1 MTGRVLRAEWTKFRT
16 VRSSTW
22 TLVIAVGVTVLL
34 TLLVVA
40 GQSTDARQ
48 GGDDDV
54 VKFSLTGVYIGQL
67 VLVTFGVLLMT
78 SEYATGLIRSTFAA
92 VPRRP
97 VVLVAKAAVVAATG
111 LVAGV
116 VATVVSFLV
125 AQPILRNNGYEGPA
139 YPALSLTDG
148 LVLRAV
154 LGSAAFLALLALFG
168 LGTGAIVRRTAG
180 AVSAAIGLVLLPAIL
195 AGAVPEAI
203 GDWMIRLT
211 PSAGLAVMQ
220 TRPDPDIP
228 IGPWAGLGVVAAYAV
243 VSIGVGVWLVSR
255 RDA

>member
-1 MTGRVLRAEWTKFRT
+1 MMGRVLHAEWTKFRT
-16 VRSSTW
+16 VRSTTW
-22 TLVIAVGVTVLL
+22 TLVIAVAVTVLL

-40 GQSTDARQ
+40 GQSTDGHQR
-48 GGDDDV
+48 GGDDV
-54 VKFSLTGVYIGQL
+54 VRYSLTGLYIGQL
-67 VLVTFGVLLMT
+67 VLVTFGVLVMT
-78 SEYATGLIRSTFAA
+78 SEYATGLIRSTFTA

-97 VVLVAKAAVVAATG
+97 VVLVAKAVVVAVTG

-125 AQPILRNNGYEGPA
+125 AQPILHNNGYEGPA

-148 LVLRAV
+148 FVARAV
-154 LGSAAFLALLALFG
+154 FGSAAFLALLALFG
-168 LGTGAIVRRTAG
+168 LGIGAILRRTAG
-180 AVSAAIGLVLLPAIL
+180 ALSAAIGLVLLPAIL
-195 AGAVPEAI
+195 AGAVPHAI

-211 PSAGLAVMQ
+211 PSAGLAVMR
-220 TRPDPDIP
+220 TRPDSDIP

-243 VSIGVGVWLVSR
+243 VSIAVGLWLVSR